1 MTYSSSR
8 EETVRQV
15 KEAADIIEIIGEVV
29 RLKKA
34 GASYK
39 GLCPFH
45 AEKTTSFTVNPQRR
59 YFRCYGCSEG
69 GDVLHFLMKY
79 HSMTFPEAL
88 KNLADRYHIDL
99 PERKMSPE
107 EKKKSNARKE
117 VFTVNQFAAET
128 FHRRLLD
135 SPEAEAAR
143 RYLVRRDIPEETV
156 IDWQLG
162 FAPDSWD
169 FLAKLC
175 QARGYSE
182 AAVRAGLIAPRKN
195 GGHYDRFRSR
205 LLFPVQDTA
214 GRVIGFSGRI
224 IGDGEPKY
232 LNTPET
238 IVFDKGKNLF
248 GLHHNREAIRRA
260 GNCLMVEGNFDL
272 LSLVAAGITNVVAP
286 LGTALTRNHLRL
298 LKGYTPEVIIFFDGD
313 AAGVKAAMRA
323 VPLCL
328 AEGISGRVA
337 MLDEGEDPDSLVHA
351 RGATAVRNLIEAA
364 EPLPEFVFERLA
376 ASHSLSM
383 DGKAKIASEL
393 RDILREASP
402 DKTTAAI
409 FAAHFAEKLA
419 VPAEIILGKGVV
431 APKAK
436 GKPAPA
442 GNEKALSF
450 KVRQLLD
457 FLIIFPEYLQNF
469 IKAGIEEV
477 IQEPRAQRMLE
488 LLVRASAEQD
498 ADVHDDL
505 LAIAGPEDREYVI
518 ALLVTAP
525 DHPPDEARQIA
536 EEKLAWLGRTIKKG
550 QQEELTREIIAA
562 QKSGD
567 GERCRELMERKRKM
581 AGS

>member
-328 AEGISGRVA
+328 AEGISGR
-337 MLDEGEDPDSLVHA
+337 
-351 RGATAVRNLIEAA
+351 
-364 EPLPEFVFERLA
+364 
-376 ASHSLSM
+376 
-383 DGKAKIASEL
+383 
-393 RDILREASP
+393 SP
-402 DKTTAAI
+402 C
-409 FAAHFAEKLA
+409 
-419 VPAEIILGKGVV
+419 
-431 APKAK
+431 
-436 GKPAPA
+436 
-442 GNEKALSF
+442 S
-450 KVRQLLD
+450 
-457 FLIIFPEYLQNF
+457 
-469 IKAGIEEV
+469 
-477 IQEPRAQRMLE
+477 
-488 LLVRASAEQD
+488 
-498 ADVHDDL
+498 
-505 LAIAGPEDREYVI
+505 
-518 ALLVTAP
+518 
-525 DHPPDEARQIA
+525 
-536 EEKLAWLGRTIKKG
+536 
-550 QQEELTREIIAA
+550 TREKTPIPW
-562 QKSGD
+562 STPEGPRPS
-567 GERCRELMERKRKM
+567 ET
-581 AGS
+581 